1 MVLVEIGEVL
11 DILRRK
17 GWDLNKEMEKNR
29 WKKLIDIV
37 KRIEEEIRGKKNLGL
52 SIMDKIEDIEDVV
65 VIKEVWRKKRK
76 IKLVKIIEK
85 RRIEGKL
92 RKMLMRRL
100 IMRIL
105 KVEEDRKMVMENERG
120 IRKRVLKSKR
130 KIGIDIKSKIVI
142 VEKMELKGVIDI
154 VRKIEKRRIKDI
166 ERDKKDRRILRE
178 VEVGRKI

>member
-1 MVLVEIGEVL
+1 
-11 DILRRK
+11 
-17 GWDLNKEMEKNR
+17 
-29 WKKLIDIV
+29 
-37 KRIEEEIRGKKNLGL
+37 
-52 SIMDKIEDIEDVV
+52 
-65 VIKEVWRKKRK
+65 
-76 IKLVKIIEK
+76 
-85 RRIEGKL
+85 
-92 RKMLMRRL
+92 
-100 IMRIL
+100 MRIL